1 MPTFAYVAVDVSGAT
16 VEGTRKGETIGDVK
30 SWLGTC
36 ELYPIKI
43 EERRRRLLDYEITS
57 EKLTKRELMHFSRQ
71 LSVFVKAGIPII
83 TALETIADESQDKV
97 LRRVI
102 ADMVAR
108 LSAGSTFADAA
119 GAHPEAFPTY
129 YIGVLRT
136 AELTGRLDDT
146 VDDLAQY
153 LDREIQ
159 ARSRL
164 VSALIYPSIVCAL
177 ALSTIVILAIF
188 VLPQF
193 RDLFEELDSD
203 LPLSTKI
210 LLAVVDFVMKWWPVL
225 AVLVVAAVVGWWWSL
240 RSRRVKHYR
249 DKLVLRLPGIGGI
262 IQYSILERFCRIL
275 STMSRAG
282 VALPD
287 AMDVVAQ
294 STSNSVFRERIET
307 ARHAMVRGDGLARP
321 LIETQ
326 LFPGAARQM
335 IKVGEESGTLEEQL
349 GNAALYFDRELD
361 LRIRRFTN
369 AFEPATIVVVGI
381 GVGFV
386 AIALVQAMYGMLD
399 GFEQ

>member
-1 MPTFAYVAVDVSGAT
+1 
-16 VEGTRKGETIGDVK
+16 
-30 SWLGTC
+30 
-36 ELYPIKI
+36 
-43 EERRRRLLDYEITS
+43 
-57 EKLTKRELMHFSRQ
+57 
-71 LSVFVKAGIPII
+71 
-83 TALETIADESQDKV
+83 
-97 LRRVI
+97 
-102 ADMVAR
+102 
-108 LSAGSTFADAA
+108 
-119 GAHPEAFPTY
+119 
-129 YIGVLRT
+129 
-136 AELTGRLDDT
+136 
-146 VDDLAQY
+146 
-153 LDREIQ
+153 
-159 ARSRL
+159 
-164 VSALIYPSIVCAL
+164 
-177 ALSTIVILAIF
+177 
-188 VLPQF
+188 
-193 RDLFEELDSD
+193 
-203 LPLSTKI
+203 
-210 LLAVVDFVMKWWPVL
+210 MKWWPVL

-294 STSNSVFRERIET
+294 STSNTVFRDRIET
-307 ARHAMVRGDGLARP
+307 ARHAMVRGEGLARP

-335 IKVGEESGTLEEQL
+335 IKVGEESGTLDEQL

-361 LRIRRFTN
+361 VRIRRFTN
-369 AFEPATIVVVGI
+369 AFEPATIIVVGL